1 MISWMTMPF
10 IKKLKDNR
18 KNKEIIKFKTFV
30 SNEIFSQKRNNDL
43 NSEKNENTSNLKIF
57 GDSTYNFCYLG
68 HLLNIHT
75 HVSHFIY
82 SVLILELFMKV

>member
-1 MISWMTMPF
+1 MTMPF

-43 NSEKNENTSNLKIF
+43 NSEKNE
-57 GDSTYNFCYLG
+57 
-68 HLLNIHT
+68 
-75 HVSHFIY
+75 
-82 SVLILELFMKV
+82 ILVT